1 MPTADQPTPALPLG
15 AVPSAMAPAA
25 APAPAPAPAKIP
37 VGRRMA
43 TIATSALVAM
53 RLRRPSRQ
61 DEHKR

>member
-1 MPTADQPTPALPLG
+1 VLPPG

-25 APAPAPAPAKIP
+25 AAPAAAAPVAEKIP

-53 RLRRPSRQ
+53 RLRRPSRR
-61 DEHKR
+61 EKPKH

>member
-15 AVPSAMAPAA
+15 AAPSAMAPAA
-25 APAPAPAPAKIP
+25 APAPAPAKIP